1 MEDRKRFSPIEFYRY
16 VSEPVAQRDLD
27 MWFKANNI
35 LQEKSELFFYFIK
48 SLYILVDKTYLGPDV
63 IDESESKNHFMWCWN
78 KVISDL
84 EKEDIRFSRTGT
96 HFEYFWNFFLESFY
110 TNDSTIVI
118 DKVDKF
124 FSSLFVINDLKTKSE
139 LDIYTELY
147 KTLDNNLIK

>member
-63 IDESESKNHFMWCWN
+63 IDESESKNHFIWCWD

>member
-35 LQEKSELFFYFIK
+35 VQEKSELFFYFIK